1 MEGGQ
6 LAGLI
11 EALRD
16 DAREAL
22 IRDLCQAHRTYA
34 DDEGIVFPLKP
45 ISPLHIG
52 SSNTVGSSRR
62 ASENSVKR
70 KFSLGMRN
78 VATSEG

>member
-22 IRDLCQAHRTYA
+22 IRDLCQTLRTYT
-34 DDEGIVFPLKP
+34 DDEGIVFPAETYL
-45 ISPLHIG
+45 
-52 SSNTVGSSRR
+52 
-62 ASENSVKR
+62 A
-70 KFSLGMRN
+70 
-78 VATSEG
+78 VAHR